1 MTYFAYL
8 FPDTAQ
14 IEQLDK
20 LEEKV
25 DGVVPVP
32 VVINHDEQV
41 YWFSDEEDDND
52 PDPDEW

>member
-20 LEEKV
+20 LEEKY